1 MINFTNLQ
9 KAHIAQY
16 IKKKTNNPIKKMG
29 QRSKQTF
36 LHTEMT
42 KRYMKKISNID
53 NYYRNA
59 NQNYNE
65 VTLHPS
71 EWPLPKSLQ
80 IINATRASLVA
91 QPVKNPSAMWETWV

>member
-1 MINFTNLQ
+1 
-9 KAHIAQY
+9 
-16 IKKKTNNPIKKMG
+16 MG